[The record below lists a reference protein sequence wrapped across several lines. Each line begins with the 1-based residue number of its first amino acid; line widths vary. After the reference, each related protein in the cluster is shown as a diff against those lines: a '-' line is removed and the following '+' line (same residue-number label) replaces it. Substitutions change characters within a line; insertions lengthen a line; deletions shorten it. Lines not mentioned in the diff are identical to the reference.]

1 MRHLN
6 VVVYSPQLKPIHFY
20 LTPRYIIYDYC
31 NCMEYHFSLYKEHS
45 FTFFFNSSI
54 HFRQN
59 MMGMN
64 KLLMS
69 SHQDM
74 GRYLK
79 ISLPITLATIIVI
92 HNFIPVTIEIYI
104 KLLYWHYTWPLKKK
118 NIVQRWVWKLEV
130 LNTFTQFNPN
140 KYIFCK
146 GYHVSHGDMVLV
158 FWDDWKDVG
167 SILVIIH
174 NNLEIYKGVYTSN
187 SCNNFIYIYS
197 RCYLWL
203 WYCDVPSSS
212 GSRLYSLSGR
222 CCCEEVRTHQGWEAR
237 P

>member
-104 KLLYWHYTWPLKKK
+104 KLLYWHYTWPLKKRILCRDGCGNWRCWIHLHNSIQI
-118 NIVQRWVWKLEV
+118 NIFFVRD
-130 LNTFTQFNPN
+130 TM
-140 KYIFCK
+140 
-146 GYHVSHGDMVLV
+146 SAMV
-158 FWDDWKDVG
+158 
-167 SILVIIH
+167 
-174 NNLEIYKGVYTSN
+174 T
-187 SCNNFIYIYS
+187 
-197 RCYLWL
+197 
-203 WYCDVPSSS
+203 WY
-212 GSRLYSLSGR
+212 
-222 CCCEEVRTHQGWEAR
+222 
-237 P
+237 